1 MQFDHPDNQLNVSR
15 APDRKNSPAEIH
27 FTSLIVSA
35 LPEAADDIAATI
47 VQDKRAE
54 VEPNPHNGKLIVTLE
69 TSSLSEVTEF
79 VDHVSCLPGVI
90 NVAMVYHHA
99 EPVAS
104 LDLPFETALTPEDN
118 QTGTAP

>member
-1 MQFDHPDNQLNVSR
+1 MQFDHPDNRLNVPR
-15 APDRKNSPAEIH
+15 TPDRKNSPAEIH

-47 VQDKRAE
+47 VQDKRADI
-54 VEPNPHNGKLIVTLE
+54 EPDPHNGKLIVTLE
-69 TSSLSEVTEF
+69 TDSLSEVTEF
-79 VDHVSCLPGVI
+79 VDHVSRLPGVI
-90 NVAMVYHHA
+90 NAAMVYHHA

-104 LDLPFETALTPEDN
+104 LDLPFEDTSAPEDN